1 MEELRRRCEVK
12 CRDLKSEI
20 RGLNDM
26 KIESAKDLRVYQK
39 AYALAMELFELSK
52 EFPNEER
59 YVYPVK

>member
-1 MEELRRRCEVK
+1 
-12 CRDLKSEI
+12 
-20 RGLNDM
+20 M